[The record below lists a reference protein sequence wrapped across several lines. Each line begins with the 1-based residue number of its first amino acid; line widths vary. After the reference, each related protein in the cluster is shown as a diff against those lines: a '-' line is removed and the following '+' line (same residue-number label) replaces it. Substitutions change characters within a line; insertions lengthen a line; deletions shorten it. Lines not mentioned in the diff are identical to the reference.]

1 MPACIG
7 DLTAL
12 TNVDPA
18 KFKATMRCIAST
30 VSVVTTGEGVA
41 INGMTAT
48 AVCSVSAVPPCIL
61 IVVNQENRSHA
72 SIEKTG
78 AFVVN
83 VLSSWQKSLALHFAS
98 KTVMPFESVAH
109 RAGITNSPIL
119 EGCAAYLEC
128 VVETQTKSGTH
139 SIFVGRVVS
148 SGETDQPPLIYRN
161 GEFFP
166 CGEQQSVSGVLRS
179 RKCVR

>member
-1 MPACIG
+1 MSSCIG

-18 KFKATMRCIAST
+18 KFKAAMRCIAST
-30 VSVVTTGEGVA
+30 VNVITSGEGVA

-48 AVCSVSAVPPCIL
+48 AVCSVSAAPPCIL

-72 SIEKTG
+72 LIEKTG
-78 AFVVN
+78 AFAVN
-83 VLSSWQKSLALHFAS
+83 VLSAWQKSLALHFAS
-98 KTVMPFESVAH
+98 KTAMPFESVAH
-109 RAGITNSPIL
+109 RAGITNAPIL

-128 VVETQTKSGTH
+128 VVENQTKSGTH

-148 SGETDQPPLIYRN
+148 SGETDRSPLLYWN
-161 GEFFP
+161 GEFVTF
-166 CGEQQSVSGVLRS
+166 GEQ
-179 RKCVR
+179 